1 MIFNIYLDRYTILYS
16 YSISVP
22 SRRTDSFLISH
33 DNHLWRLCNN
43 FINNN
48 IYTESNVSYTLTS
61 SCLLIIVGFKTS
73 QYAHYC
79 QQLHQCCTMYH
90 DELRDTL
97 GSDYRFEV
105 VLEVWVKCG
114 VFWYT
119 SDQGHTEHTL
129 KCSRQVWDLG
139 QKHCLTAAVDIV
151 SIQLKLI
158 AFRSGIRYHLKCQLT
173 ICDHISLPPQ
183 IVEWISENTA
193 KQRKTLHLCSAIQLD
208 KGILVICVPN
218 LIFKQKEAFLI

>member
-1 MIFNIYLDRYTILYS
+1 MRTTANNCT
-16 YSISVP
+16 SV
-22 SRRTDSFLISH
+22 
-33 DNHLWRLCNN
+33 
-43 FINNN
+43 
-48 IYTESNVSYTLTS
+48 V
-61 SCLLIIVGFKTS
+61 
-73 QYAHYC
+73 Q
-79 QQLHQCCTMYH
+79 CTMTNCGIHLAQIIASKWYQ
-90 DELRDTL
+90 E
-97 GSDYRFEV
+97 
-105 VLEVWVKCG
+105 EVWVKCG